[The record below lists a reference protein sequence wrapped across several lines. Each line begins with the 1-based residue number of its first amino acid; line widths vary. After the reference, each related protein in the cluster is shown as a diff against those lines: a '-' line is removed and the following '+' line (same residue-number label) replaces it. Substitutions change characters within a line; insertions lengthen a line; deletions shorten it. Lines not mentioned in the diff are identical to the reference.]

1 MNRSSSSGF
10 QNQHIRSN
18 TDHNNNDIEQIIL
31 ELSRK
36 EAIQNEKRERCSQL
50 FDSIQSYQNKINTL
64 REQIRDTQNELQV
77 LDDEIDE
84 LQKSKEKIMS
94 CCGES
99 SFSSSLVGRG
109 GGNKAHNYDNKG
121 SVTVGDAFNIRN
133 NNDNVKSEN
142 KEVKGTLDGHFTH
155 GHSRTREEEKVHDE
169 VLEDKR
175 ASLNLLQSVHDVGTN
190 TSSAPYSSSG
200 SGSGSI
206 FPPRLQSHFHHDTTA
221 NAVYGNHGN
230 SNSRVLGGE
239 TSNRYPWSNQINHE
253 LRNTFRIQS
262 FRDHQREIINSTMSG
277 QDVFVIM
284 RTGGGKSLTYQL
296 PALLEGKGPQK
307 KVTVVISPLLSLIR
321 DQEEQ
326 MNQFSKGT
334 ATSFSSA
341 SSSAEQTRRW
351 NLVRDPSG
359 GICLIFVT
367 PEKVYKSGRFK
378 SEMEKLNQQNRL
390 GRFVIDEC
398 HCCSVWG
405 FDFRTDYTKLGIL
418 KQHFPRIPLIAVT
431 ATASDRVREDC
442 CNILRI
448 GRNYRFYRSSAN
460 RPNLKYC
467 IKVKPE
473 KADDVVEE
481 MAKFIRGHHP
491 RNAGIIY
498 CFSKKEA
505 NSVAEKLSSMGISA
519 KPYHSDV
526 SDTAK
531 ERIHRSWMSNKTQVV
546 VATIAFGLGIN
557 KPDVRFVLHHSL
569 SKTLEAYYQ
578 ESGRAGRDGGEADC
592 VLYYSPKDVCRTLGM
607 IHGERTEIAFWSMAR
622 YAQMHGDDALCKR
635 IILSNLGEP
644 GSEKIE
650 DVINCGG
657 ANSTTEE
664 REIGM
669 FCKDLVKMIH
679 NSGRDMTMTQIVQMW
694 RSKGR
699 DTPDYIKDSSLSSEL
714 TKDECERVIVSL
726 MISNILYPNVKFT
739 AYNNIVYIGLKPQAM
754 NLIQSQ
760 SPKVRIRFPI
770 RSKDSASKAANKN
783 GSKSETNTSDNSIW
797 ISTKK
802 SKNPRKRPA
811 EGMNTKTVSKKKPQK
826 KRKTDM
832 NEELHTVEVIDIL
845 DNSSDDGNSY
855 INMPTINAHERKVN
869 HRSSLKKGIALSDNL
884 ESSESEYEF
893 E

>member
-1 MNRSSSSGF
+1 MSKLSSSRIHTHDYHS
-10 QNQHIRSN
+10 
-18 TDHNNNDIEQIIL
+18 NNNDNDVEQIIL

-36 EAIQNEKRERCSQL
+36 EAIQNEKREKCSQL
-50 FDSIQSYQNKINTL
+50 FDSIQSYQNKINAL
-64 REQIRDTQNELQV
+64 REEIRKTQNELQI

-84 LQKSKEKIMS
+84 LQRTKENIIGGNCGGGSSSGKCNFQKEKHDVKLK
-94 CCGES
+94 S
-99 SFSSSLVGRG
+99 S
-109 GGNKAHNYDNKG
+109 KAL
-121 SVTVGDAFNIRN
+121 
-133 NNDNVKSEN
+133 
-142 KEVKGTLDGHFTH
+142 KGTLDGYFTPS
-155 GHSRTREEEKVHDE
+155 HSRTPVEQERQVQVFEKEEEHEKE
-169 VLEDKR
+169 SGP
-175 ASLNLLQSVHDVGTN
+175 SLWNPSQSMMQDGN
-190 TSSAPYSSSG
+190 TSLVAPYSSSSAFG
-200 SGSGSI
+200 TDSI
-206 FPPRLQSHFHHDTTA
+206 FPPQLQGHFHDSGPRSSA
-221 NAVYGNHGN
+221 YGNHGN
-230 SNSRVLGGE
+230 GHINASSQHAH
-239 TSNRYPWSNQINHE
+239 PWTNQVNYE
-253 LRNTFRIQS
+253 LRNTFGIQS

-277 QDVFVIM
+277 HDVFVIM

-296 PALLEGKGPQK
+296 PALLEGKAPQK
-307 KVTVVISPLLSLIR
+307 KVTVVVSPLLSLIR

-341 SSSAEQTRRW
+341 LSSAEQTRRW
-351 NLVRDPSG
+351 NLVRDING

-378 SEMEKLNQQNRL
+378 SEMEKLHQQNRL

-448 GRNYRFYRSSAN
+448 GRNYRFFRSSAN

-473 KADDVVEE
+473 KADDVVKE
-481 MAKFIRGHHP
+481 MAKFIREHHP

-531 ERIHRSWMSNKTQVV
+531 ERVHRSWMSNKTQVV

-622 YAQMHGDDALCKR
+622 YAQMHGDDTLCKR

-650 DVINCGG
+650 DVINSGG

-679 NSGRDMTMTQIVQMW
+679 DSGRDMTMTQIVQMW
-694 RSKGR
+694 RSKGK
-699 DTPDYIKDSSLSSEL
+699 DTPDYIKESSLNSEL

-739 AYNNIVYIGLKPQAM
+739 AYNNIVYIGLKPHAI

-770 RSKDSASKAANKN
+770 RNKDSAPKSTSKTGN
-783 GSKSETNTSDNSIW
+783 KSETNASDNSGW

-802 SKNPRKRPA
+802 SKNPKKRPA
-811 EGMNTKTVSKKKPQK
+811 KAKDKKMASIKKPA
-826 KRKTDM
+826 KRRKPSTND
-832 NEELHTVEVIDIL
+832 EELSVEVIDIL
-845 DNSSDDGNSY
+845 DNSSGDEKSFHHLPTNNAYKTKGNQRS
-855 INMPTINAHERKVN
+855 
-869 HRSSLKKGIALSDNL
+869 SSLKKGRALSDDL

-893 E
+893 K